1 MASST
6 NVRKEISRLYNV
18 NSGITDEEFSGL
30 LAYIVVNPNKVADI
44 EECLKYGNDRVR
56 LRYLRTLLS
65 SKQSAAGQ
73 GDFPNLDSL
82 KNIIKEVV
90 KDEVKD
96 IKNDVREIKNEV
108 RDIKN
113 ELSGLGFKIE
123 QDFNKLIR
131 AMDSIDLFTRFFEKM
146 TRGYSLEQDLRLLV
160 NNPKYSDI
168 EILCEDG
175 KKLHGCR
182 AILAARSEVFDR
194 LFYNGMKESYE
205 NKISFPKI
213 NSAGMEIIL
222 EYIYQGNQPTGWVFG
237 SGCLYNPASGFYYCP
252 SFHED
257 GARITVYLDMNKRT
271 CAFTVNGKK
280 YREVS
285 E

>member
-65 SKQSAAGQ
+65 SSMFSSMLNYIILFANNNTYLFLCFSFLLLMIIKNIRVIVEQSAAGQ

-82 KNIIKEVV
+82 KNIIKEVI

-108 RDIKN
+108 TGTDKGSIVMEKGAHIGFPLVLTTSSKRSGNGRFTSPSNKNADSKEEEIQQYFINECKELERTPNIKN
-113 ELSGLGFKIE
+113 
-123 QDFNKLIR
+123 N
-131 AMDSIDLFTRFFEKM
+131 
-146 TRGYSLEQDLRLLV
+146 
-160 NNPKYSDI
+160 
-168 EILCEDG
+168 
-175 KKLHGCR
+175 
-182 AILAARSEVFDR
+182 
-194 LFYNGMKESYE
+194 
-205 NKISFPKI
+205 
-213 NSAGMEIIL
+213 
-222 EYIYQGNQPTGWVFG
+222 
-237 SGCLYNPASGFYYCP
+237 
-252 SFHED
+252 
-257 GARITVYLDMNKRT
+257 
-271 CAFTVNGKK
+271 
-280 YREVS
+280 
-285 E
+285 

>member
-65 SKQSAAGQ
+65 SRQ

-131 AMDSIDLFTRFFEKM
+131 AMDSIDLFTSIVMEKGAHIGFPLVLTTSSKRSGNGRFTSPSNKNADPKEEEIQQYFINECKE
-146 TRGYSLEQDLRLLV
+146 LERTPNIK
-160 NNPKYSDI
+160 NN
-168 EILCEDG
+168 
-175 KKLHGCR
+175 
-182 AILAARSEVFDR
+182 
-194 LFYNGMKESYE
+194 
-205 NKISFPKI
+205 
-213 NSAGMEIIL
+213 
-222 EYIYQGNQPTGWVFG
+222 
-237 SGCLYNPASGFYYCP
+237 
-252 SFHED
+252 
-257 GARITVYLDMNKRT
+257 
-271 CAFTVNGKK
+271 
-280 YREVS
+280 
-285 E
+285 

>member
-65 SKQSAAGQ
+65 SSMFSKQSAAGQ

-82 KNIIKEVV
+82 KNIIKEVI

-131 AMDSIDLFTRFFEKM
+131 AMDSIDLFTRSTYWLS
-146 TRGYSLEQDLRLLV
+146 TR
-160 NNPKYSDI
+160 
-168 EILCEDG
+168 
-175 KKLHGCR
+175 
-182 AILAARSEVFDR
+182 FD
-194 LFYNGMKESYE
+194 
-205 NKISFPKI
+205 
-213 NSAGMEIIL
+213 
-222 EYIYQGNQPTGWVFG
+222 
-237 SGCLYNPASGFYYCP
+237 
-252 SFHED
+252 HE
-257 GARITVYLDMNKRT
+257 
-271 CAFTVNGKK
+271 
-280 YREVS
+280 
-285 E
+285 